1 MRTFCIKTFGV
12 LVTFLI
18 TQEEALPQNGLPTVG
33 TTYGQIVGKRVTLS
47 NPRLRPVIQYL
58 GIPYARPPVG
68 ELRFRPPLRPKA
80 WPGVYNCTTF
90 GPVCPQADLQKKA
103 GHLSPL
109 PERARTMLKPFQ
121 DKMNEDCLYLNL
133 YHPEDRDGSERYPLA
148 VMVFIHGG
156 GYTYGAGSAYDGSV
170 LASLGNV
177 VVVTINYRLGAFGF
191 LSTGD
196 ASSPGNYGLLDQIAA
211 LQWVKDNID
220 RFHGDPSLVTLFGV
234 DTGAAAVN
242 LLMLTPNADGL
253 FRRAILQSGSALASW
268 ALSTGGRR
276 ITNLLAEQIDCCKP
290 NISKTVE
297 CLRKKPYQDI
307 MSADIRMLGS
317 QFFPIFGPVVDGDVI
332 PDNPKNLMSG
342 GGQFWTYDAL
352 LGVTESEGYMYISDL
367 RNIEDGVSAD
377 GFKLLISDFV
387 NQLFPNREA
396 EITDA
401 VAFIYTNWG
410 EDTNK
415 TRRSGLLRMFTE
427 QQMGVPSIQ
436 TANLHSTGNTR
447 TGTFFYTFNY
457 RPTSSPT
464 PDWVEAAHGEEIPF
478 VFGAPLISDTMFKN
492 MTFTKLES
500 MLSTAIMTY
509 WTNFA
514 KTGSPNEPRKQETTF
529 LHLRPNRYE
538 DVLWKPYNSE
548 IVGQEGDSYM
558 YFGMRPRVPSG
569 YRSQRVAFWK
579 ELVPKLLKPSQVVGN
594 GNAYPTHSLNEL
606 CARLDVGRAIL
617 VGNEVVPTRAVGN
630 QRNSPVTC
638 FPTSQTPT
646 ADPSLQRP
654 KVGFDMTW
662 TPKWS
667 SVDRRDRSR
676 GYSSELSVVIAVGTS
691 LLFVNVVV
699 FAVCYHRK
707 ERKSKEK
714 PGAHTQDKVRLKVS
728 DVQEMIKM
736 MEFQDATSLEA
747 DGNKTELV
755 DSTTI
760 KSSRL
765 V

>member
-1 MRTFCIKTFGV
+1 
-12 LVTFLI
+12 
-18 TQEEALPQNGLPTVG
+18 
-33 TTYGQIVGKRVTLS
+33 
-47 NPRLRPVIQYL
+47 
-58 GIPYARPPVG
+58 
-68 ELRFRPPLRPKA
+68 
-80 WPGVYNCTTF
+80 
-90 GPVCPQADLQKKA
+90 
-103 GHLSPL
+103 
-109 PERARTMLKPFQ
+109 
-121 DKMNEDCLYLNL
+121 
-133 YHPEDRDGSERYPLA
+133 
-148 VMVFIHGG
+148 
-156 GYTYGAGSAYDGSV
+156 
-170 LASLGNV
+170 
-177 VVVTINYRLGAFGF
+177 
-191 LSTGD
+191 
-196 ASSPGNYGLLDQIAA
+196 
-211 LQWVKDNID
+211 
-220 RFHGDPSLVTLFGV
+220 
-234 DTGAAAVN
+234 
-242 LLMLTPNADGL
+242 
-253 FRRAILQSGSALASW
+253 
-268 ALSTGGRR
+268 
-276 ITNLLAEQIDCCKP
+276 
-290 NISKTVE
+290 
-297 CLRKKPYQDI
+297 
-307 MSADIRMLGS
+307 
-317 QFFPIFGPVVDGDVI
+317 
-332 PDNPKNLMSG
+332 
-342 GGQFWTYDAL
+342 
-352 LGVTESEGYMYISDL
+352 MYISDL
-367 RNIEDGVSAD
+367 RSIEDGVSSD
-377 GFKLLISDFV
+377 GFRLLIGDFV

-427 QQMGVPSIQ
+427 QQTGVPAIQ

-447 TGTFFYTFNY
+447 SGTFFYTFNY

-464 PDWVEAAHGEEIPF
+464 PEWVEAAHGEEIPF

-514 KTGSPNEPRKQETTF
+514 KNRGKPFGTGSPNEPRKQETTF

-548 IVGQEGDSYM
+548 IIGQEGDSYM

-579 ELVPKLLKPSQVVGN
+579 ELVPKLLKPPQVVGH
-594 GNAYPTHSLNEL
+594 GSAYPTRSLNEL
-606 CARLDVGRAIL
+606 CASLDIGRAIL
-617 VGNEVVPTRAVGN
+617 VGNGVIPTRAMGD

-638 FPTSQTPT
+638 YPTTQAPTS
-646 ADPSLQRP
+646 DPSLQRP
-654 KVGFDMTW
+654 KVGFDMW

-667 SVDRRDRSR
+667 SVDRRDRNR

-707 ERKSKEK
+707 ERKSKGK
-714 PGAHTQDKVRLKVS
+714 PGSHTQDKVRLKVS

-747 DGNKTELV
+747 DGNNKTELV